1 MSRSVMTAISAA
13 VIGAALLVALLPFYF
28 ESWARE
34 VSYNRCLQ
42 LVQQGEVARGSLHR
56 LRLLLVLD
64 DQSRVSCGVPSR
76 RDVAR
81 LFVSRGIPL
90 MIGPS
95 LPATYLLA
103 GAALLLL
110 ILMASRLLE
119 PLVARSAAPVEGR
132 RGRGGRIRPTRPAR
146 RVTFRDV
153 AGIPEVIEELKE
165 IVLFLR
171 EPEKVSRLGGRIPKG
186 VLLQGPPGTGKT
198 LIGKAIAGEAQVP
211 FFSLSGSD
219 FVEMFVGVGA
229 SRVRELFAEAKR
241 CAPCIVFIDEIDAIG
256 RQRGAESLPGQ
267 EEREQTLNALLVEMD
282 GFQSND
288 AVIVLGATNRP
299 DVLDPALL
307 RPGRFD
313 RQITVP
319 PPNAKGRYRILKL
332 YASRIK
338 MDPKVDLMEIARA
351 TPGFTGADLANLV
364 NEAALLAARRGKEQV
379 EASDFDAAKDKIML
393 GIEQKGL
400 TLSEEER
407 RVVAFHEAGHAVA
420 AIHLPQCEPV
430 SRISI
435 IPRGMSLGVTQQ
447 ITTHERKSY
456 TRPYLEDRLAMLLA
470 GRAAEELFADTT
482 STAAYDDLQ
491 RATEIATKMVV
502 EFGMSRRLG
511 LVAYGSE
518 VNQFLGGGMKTRPM
532 SPETAKLV
540 DQEVKDILDR
550 AYRRAKAILNRER
563 AFCGKLAE
571 ILAIEETM
579 DGEEIEIIRECAEK
593 LRGQGSEVA
602 SIHDCASCPAAR
614 WCERAFQQPNGGP

>member
-1 MSRSVMTAISAA
+1 MPKSFWVGLSAA
-13 VIGAALLVALLPFYF
+13 VIVAALLVALLPFYF
-28 ESWARE
+28 ESRGRE
-34 VSYNRCLQ
+34 VSYNRCMELIEK
-42 LVQQGEVARGSLHR
+42 GAAARGVLRWHR
-56 LRLLLVLD
+56 LRLVLD
-64 DQSRVSCGVPSR
+64 DSIRVYCGVP
-76 RDVAR
+76 DQAAVADR
-81 LFVSRGIPL
+81 FLHANIPL
-90 MIGPS
+90 EIKPP
-95 LPATYLLA
+95 LPLHYGLA
-103 GAALLLL
+103 AGV
-110 ILMASRLLE
+110 ILMLMLLASRLLE
-119 PLVARSAAPVEGR
+119 PMVR
-132 RGRGGRIRPTRPAR
+132 RGMAPAEAGRGKTARIKPTRPAKR
-146 RVTFRDV
+146 ITFKDV

-198 LIGKAIAGEAQVP
+198 LIGKAIAGEAEVP

-229 SRVRELFAEAKR
+229 SRVRELFSEAKR

-256 RQRGAESLPGQ
+256 RHRGAETLPGQ

-282 GFQSND
+282 GFESHD

-338 MDPKVDLMEIARA
+338 MAPNVDLMEIARA

-364 NEAALLAARRGKEQV
+364 NEAALLAARHGKDQV
-379 EASDFDAAKDKIML
+379 DGADFEAAKDKIML

-407 RVVAFHEAGHAVA
+407 RVVAYHEAGHAVV
-420 AIHLPQCEPV
+420 AISIPECEPV

-447 ITTHERKSY
+447 VSTQERKSY
-456 TRPYLEDRLAMLLA
+456 TKPYLEGKLAMLLA
-470 GRAAEELFADTT
+470 GRAAEELFSETS

-491 RATEIATKMVV
+491 KATEIATKMVL
-502 EFGMSRRLG
+502 EFGMSRKLG

-518 VNQFLGGGMKTRPM
+518 ANQFLGGGMRTRQM
-532 SPETAKLV
+532 APETAKLV
-540 DQEVKDILDR
+540 DAEVKEILDK
-550 AYRRAKAILNRER
+550 AYRRAMAILNREKG
-563 AFCGKLAE
+563 FCGKLAE

-579 DGEEIEIIRECAEK
+579 DSEEIEIIRECAVK
-593 LRGQGSEVA
+593 LSRQGSDVA
-602 SIHDCASCPAAR
+602 SIHDCASCPAAK
-614 WCERAFQQPNGGP
+614 WCERAFQQPSAG